1 MDLVQP
7 LGEWRVLRCGNTP
20 ICAACQVRPALRHDA
35 PAGVRQ
41 TRDRCP
47 RWYVRRAS
55 SSSLLL
61 QTNVRMHSTT
71 IRRTERKRRARKRAF
86 STIPPTPD
94 GCSSNARTDPAS
106 PSSDVRPHSRDART
120 RSLRFSDARIFPL
133 SQAPSYGNRNR
144 PSEQRQ
150 QRAGRRQVHG
160 TVVARRSQTRDGRRD
175 TARSCI
181 FISSFRESSVSLSA
195 LGLAWTLP
203 RALAGILKFRY
214 QRSRILDLERVALHD
229 YRIGNIRFSKI
240 SIIISTLMS
249 RTGAPDVMPGRTT
262 DMFRTQLG
270 ITRPRRTLTH
280 RCSCFSR
287 GGASSGFAGLAS
299 IRRVSLGLPGFAG
312 FRVKGGWKL
321 RFLAAG

>member
-1 MDLVQP
+1 
-7 LGEWRVLRCGNTP
+7 
-20 ICAACQVRPALRHDA
+20 
-35 PAGVRQ
+35 
-41 TRDRCP
+41 
-47 RWYVRRAS
+47 
-55 SSSLLL
+55 
-61 QTNVRMHSTT
+61 MHSTT

-249 RTGAPDVMPGRTT
+249 RLALPMSCPVAQRTCFELARNHPT
-262 DMFRTQLG
+262 SANADPSMFLLFAWWGFFRF
-270 ITRPRRTLTH
+270 RRACQH
-280 RCSCFSR
+280 PP
-287 GGASSGFAGLAS
+287 GFARFARL
-299 IRRVSLGLPGFAG
+299 RRVSRQKRLEASVLG
-312 FRVKGGWKL
+312 GGIVQTVTIAEPCAVLALQRPLDAVCSL
-321 RFLAAG
+321 RCQAV

>member
-1 MDLVQP
+1 MSGAARAAP
-7 LGEWRVLRCGNTP
+7 RCP
-20 ICAACQVRPALRHDA
+20 SRCSPD
-35 PAGVRQ
+35 
-41 TRDRCP
+41 RDRCP

-94 GCSSNARTDPAS
+94 GCSSNARTIKRAPQATS
-106 PSSDVRPHSRDART
+106 APTQEDART

-175 TARSCI
+175 AARSCI

-214 QRSRILDLERVALHD
+214 QRSRILDLERVA
-229 YRIGNIRFSKI
+229 R
-240 SIIISTLMS
+240 
-249 RTGAPDVMPGRTT
+249 A
-262 DMFRTQLG
+262 
-270 ITRPRRTLTH
+270 
-280 RCSCFSR
+280 
-287 GGASSGFAGLAS
+287 FAHKTAVFVPSVEDRLAK
-299 IRRVSLGLPGFAG
+299 R
-312 FRVKGGWKL
+312 L
-321 RFLAAG
+321 RFDGDGRPFRNARVAPGVALALCFDGHCQIIDVASAVLCVRLYRLP